1 MDSIENSSSD
11 ISEEETIHILFDDIF
26 SRIKTISTGFIES
39 IDTENKNFV
48 NVQQTFKQVYNDINE
63 KEKSQ
68 DRAVINHVPIL
79 SLRGNGFYIRMPI
92 QKGQPVLL
100 LFCERSIDN
109 YLETDGKSTIE
120 PGENRMFDENDCFAF
135 PVMVTKKN
143 NIPDDNPND
152 LVIAHENGNISI
164 ILKTND
170 EIDIKATKVNLQT
183 SRLNIGSSS
192 ASTAVAKGSIADSN
206 FDAIGTFQTQIAPYI
221 AALALVAGSPAPVP
235 PTLQHTS
242 SGKAFT
248 ND

>member
-1 MDSIENSSSD
+1 MDSIENNSSD

-68 DRAVINHVPIL
+68 DRAVINHVPVL
-79 SLRGNGFYIRMPI
+79 SLRGNGFYIRMPV
-92 QKGQPVLL
+92 QKKQPVILF
-100 LFCERSIDN
+100 FCERSIDN

-152 LVIAHENGNISI
+152 LVIAHENGEISV
-164 ILKTND
+164 ILKTNN
-170 EIDIKATKVNLQT
+170 EIDIKATKVNLVT
-183 SRLNIGSSS
+183 PRVNAGASS
-192 ASTAVAKGSIADSN
+192 ASK
-206 FDAIGTFQTQIAPYI
+206 
-221 AALALVAGSPAPVP
+221 ALALAEKVDQNFNSLSSYIIALTTALLPGSVVGIVP
-235 PTLQHTS
+235 PTPPTFS
-242 SGKAFT
+242 GNNSGKVFT